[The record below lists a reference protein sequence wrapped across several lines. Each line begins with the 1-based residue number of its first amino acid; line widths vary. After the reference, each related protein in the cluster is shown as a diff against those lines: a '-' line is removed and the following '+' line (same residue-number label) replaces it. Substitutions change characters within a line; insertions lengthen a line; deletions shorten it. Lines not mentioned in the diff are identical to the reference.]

1 MSGARRDSLCKSS
14 EPKREHD
21 NERNS
26 TSISTGGS
34 SLQGAVSQKR
44 SIRSL
49 AFILK
54 SMGKTWRVASG
65 QITKRCLCFGNP
77 VEVSRQAEVDRSS
90 EKSLISCLGS
100 VIGHL
105 FRRAKLTSNLQKL
118 EISCGKPGSI

>member
-14 EPKREHD
+14 EPKRERD

-34 SLQGAVSQKR
+34 SFQGAVSQKR

-77 VEVSRQAEVDRSS
+77 VEVSRQAEVDLPGASS
-90 EKSLISCLGS
+90 GS
-100 VIGHL
+100 QDHTAG
-105 FRRAKLTSNLQKL
+105 
-118 EISCGKPGSI
+118 GKPSVLVTGSA